1 MPFDSRLNNT
11 WWALRLAYGIVPIA
25 AGADKFMNLLVNWEK
40 YLNPLVPR
48 LLHMQATT
56 FMHIVGVIEILAGV
70 LVLTSLTR
78 YAAYIVGAW
87 LIGIALNLITQGAF
101 LDVAVRDLFLSVGA
115 FSLAK
120 LTEVRESAGMHVV
133 TESSPRNMQTR
144 SVA

>member
-1 MPFDSRLNNT
+1 MQFDSRLNNT

-25 AGADKFMNLLVNWEK
+25 AGADKFLNLLVNWEK
-40 YLNPLVPR
+40 YLNPMVPR

-56 FMHIVGVIEILAGV
+56 FMHLVGVVEIVAGL

-87 LIGIALNLITQGAF
+87 LVGIALNLLAQGAF
-101 LDVAVRDLFLSVGA
+101 LDVAVRDLVLSVGA

-120 LTEVRESAGMHVV
+120 LTEVRESADMEV
-133 TESSPRNMQTR
+133 EADSSALT
-144 SVA
+144 AH